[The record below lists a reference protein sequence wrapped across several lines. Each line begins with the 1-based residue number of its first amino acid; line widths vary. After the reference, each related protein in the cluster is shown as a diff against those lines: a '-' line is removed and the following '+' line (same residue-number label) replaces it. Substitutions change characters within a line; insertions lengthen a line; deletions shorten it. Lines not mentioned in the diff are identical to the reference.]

1 MNKFREQLEQAI
13 NSNCLENGSNTPD
26 FILASY
32 LRDCL
37 HNFDEHVNMRN
48 QWYKHPEFGVT
59 TLKFGAY
66 PGPIGEI
73 WKPHFTIQ
81 YGE

>member
-13 NSNCLENGSNTPD
+13 NSNYVQVYVGQKHKSP
-26 FILASY
+26 ILSTE
-32 LRDCL
+32 LTKFLVD
-37 HNFDEHVNMRN
+37 
-48 QWYKHPEFGVT
+48 EFGVT